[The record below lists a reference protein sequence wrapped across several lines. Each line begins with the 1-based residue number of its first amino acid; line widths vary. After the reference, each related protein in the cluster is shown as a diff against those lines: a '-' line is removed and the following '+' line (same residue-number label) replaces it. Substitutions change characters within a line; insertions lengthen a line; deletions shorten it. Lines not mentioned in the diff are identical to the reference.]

1 VFEAL
6 GGEGIWA
13 AQPELRTV
21 SETGGPD
28 YLVLQGDYVNQQAS
42 WESRPLLVGR
52 PLVKPTPLF
61 TKLDD
66 TLGQT
71 GPEWAPIA

>member
-1 VFEAL
+1 
-6 GGEGIWA
+6 
-13 AQPELRTV
+13 V
-21 SETGGPD
+21 SEEGAPD

-42 WESRPLLVGR
+42 WASRPLLVGA

-71 GPEWAPIA
+71 GPSWAPIA